1 MRVARLACLII
12 VAVAPLA
19 APALAQGPAVHQY
32 TAPGQGIK
40 SETVTGSSGGTGSS
54 DTTGSS
60 GTTGSGGAAGSSSAG
75 TSGQAATGATA
86 GGSAGAPPPTLRL
99 SFGAPDPRLTASI
112 GAAMLQGGMA
122 PSLDGRVTKQ
132 RLERFL
138 DSKLADEL
146 GDGEA
151 EAVGRAVGQLVV
163 DPGAGT
169 SEALKALL
177 GFVPQTGPA
186 THAIFTR
193 TSDLKGDLAKFQRGL
208 VKGSSDVPRAYVE
221 LSSAAK
227 SFVKL
232 FDGLGVP
239 TVDDLDTAAG
249 KAALV
254 AILVSGAEGNF
265 GGKPTA
271 DSKLVDGE
279 VRPISA
285 TTSGGLDPGV
295 GYVLAIV
302 VAAMLWSV
310 LGLRPRRRRG

>member
-1 MRVARLACLII
+1 
-12 VAVAPLA
+12 
-19 APALAQGPAVHQY
+19 
-32 TAPGQGIK
+32 
-40 SETVTGSSGGTGSS
+40 VT
-54 DTTGSS
+54 
-60 GTTGSGGAAGSSSAG
+60 GSSSAG
-75 TSGQAATGATA
+75 SSGQSGTGASA
-86 GGSAGAPPPTLRL
+86 GGAAGTAPPTLRL
-99 SFGAPDPRLTASI
+99 SFGTPDPALASAI
-112 GAAMLQGGMA
+112 DAALEQGGMP
-122 PSLDGRVTKQ
+122 PSLAGAVTRE

-146 GDGEA
+146 GDGDPQ
-151 EAVGRAVGQLVV
+151 AVGRAVAQLIV

-169 SEALKALL
+169 SEVLSALL
-177 GFVPQTGPA
+177 GSVPQTGPT

-193 TSDLKGDLAKFQRGL
+193 SSGLKGDAAKFQRGL

-239 TVDDLDTAAG
+239 TVDNLDTAAG

-254 AILVSGAEGNF
+254 AILASGAEGNF
-265 GGKPTA
+265 GSKPTA

-285 TTSGGLDPGV
+285 TTIGGLDPGV

-302 VAAMLWSV
+302 VAAVLWSV
-310 LGLRPRRRRG
+310 LGLRPRRMRRSG

>member
-12 VAVAPLA
+12 IAVPLLA

-32 TAPGQGIK
+32 TAPGQGIAGEGT
-40 SETVTGSSGGTGSS
+40 SGSSGGTGSS
-54 DTTGSS
+54 GATGSS
-60 GTTGSGGAAGSSSAG
+60 GQTGA
-75 TSGQAATGATA
+75 GATA
-86 GGSAGAPPPTLRL
+86 GGGAGAAPPTLRL
-99 SFGAPDPRLTASI
+99 SFGAEDPQLTAAI
-112 GAAMLQGGMA
+112 DAALVQGGMP
-122 PSLDGRVTKQ
+122 PSLVGIVTQERLGRFLDGR
-132 RLERFL
+132 
-138 DSKLADEL
+138 LADEL

-151 EAVGRAVGQLVV
+151 EAVGRAVGQLIA

-169 SEALKALL
+169 SEVLKSLL
-177 GFVPQTGPA
+177 GYVPQAGPA

-193 TSDLKGDLAKFQRGL
+193 SSALKGDVAKFQRGL

-221 LSSAAK
+221 LASAAK
-227 SFVKL
+227 SFVKV
-232 FDGLGVP
+232 FDALKVP
-239 TVDDLDTAAG
+239 TVDNVDTDAG

-285 TTSGGLDPGV
+285 TTIGGLDQGV

-302 VAAMLWSV
+302 VAAVLWSV
-310 LGLRPRRRRG
+310 LGLRPRRLRR